1 MICRECRAGMSHNYC
16 ESWTS
21 YVTECGDAHEYVT
34 LKGYW
39 SCYACG
45 STLDEDDGD
54 YYEPQ

>member
-1 MICRECRAGMSHNYC
+1 MSHNYC